1 MFRCY
6 VPLPSIMRWFI
17 LDNLSSRFKEGERRG
32 VRFGKRERKER
43 RSKKNRLRLYDRYS
57 YFYVYIYTYPCFQC
71 DLFFH
76 ASRKIEEQKMQLAC
90 LKKERVDIFREFM
103 NAKKKRESCY
113 SLFSLQHSS
122 QTFSPISLCVYT
134 WLIYPR
140 FHCDLF
146 FRGEKSIEE

>member
-1 MFRCY
+1 MIIYLRDLRREKGGGFVSENEKEKKDDRKRI
-6 VPLPSIMRWFI
+6 VFDFTIDILPSIYI
-17 LDNLSSRFKEGERRG
+17 YIYLSLFS
-32 VRFGKRERKER
+32 VRSFFPCF
-43 RSKKNRLRLYDRYS
+43 SKNRGTEVSVFKKGR
-57 YFYVYIYTYPCFQC
+57 
-71 DLFFH
+71 
-76 ASRKIEEQKMQLAC
+76 
-90 LKKERVDIFREFM
+90 KERVDIFREFM

>member
-1 MFRCY
+1 
-6 VPLPSIMRWFI
+6 MRWFI

-43 RSKKNRLRLYDRYS
+43 RSKKNRLRLI
-57 YFYVYIYTYPCFQC
+57 FLFLYVYIYIYLSLFSVRSLFPCFSKNRGTE
-71 DLFFH
+71 DAVSVFKKG
-76 ASRKIEEQKMQLAC
+76 R
-90 LKKERVDIFREFM
+90 KERVDIFREFM

>member
-1 MFRCY
+1 
-6 VPLPSIMRWFI
+6 MRWFI

-32 VRFGKRERKER
+32 VRFGKRERKKR

-57 YFYVYIYTYPCFQC
+57 YFYIYLSLFSVRSLFPCFSKNRGTE
-71 DLFFH
+71 DAVNVFKKG
-76 ASRKIEEQKMQLAC
+76 R
-90 LKKERVDIFREFM
+90 KERVDIFREFM

-146 FRGEKSIEE
+146 FHGEKSIEE

>member
-1 MFRCY
+1 
-6 VPLPSIMRWFI
+6 MRWFI

-32 VRFGKRERKER
+32 CSFRKTRKKRKTIEEE
-43 RSKKNRLRLYDRYS
+43 SSSTLRLIFFLLYI
-57 YFYVYIYTYPCFQC
+57 YIYTYPCFQC

>member
-1 MFRCY
+1 
-6 VPLPSIMRWFI
+6 MRWFI

-57 YFYVYIYTYPCFQC
+57 YFYVYIYLSLFSVRSFFPCFSKNRGTEVSV
-71 DLFFH
+71 FKKG
-76 ASRKIEEQKMQLAC
+76 R
-90 LKKERVDIFREFM
+90 KERVDIFREFM